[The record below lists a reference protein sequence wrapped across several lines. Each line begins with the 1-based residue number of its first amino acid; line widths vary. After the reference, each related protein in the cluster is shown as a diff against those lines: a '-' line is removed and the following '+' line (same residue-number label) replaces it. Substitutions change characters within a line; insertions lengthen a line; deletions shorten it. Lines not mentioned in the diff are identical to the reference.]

1 MKDSLETMEKIKK
14 HCYEGDRIQMWN
26 EEILSVEH
34 MIQFSI
40 NILDDMKKKRALVRR
55 RK

>member
-1 MKDSLETMEKIKK
+1 MEDSLEVMEKIKK
-14 HCYEGDRIQMWN
+14 HFYERDRIRMWN

-34 MIQFSI
+34 MVQI
-40 NILDDMKKKRALVRR
+40 NINIVDDMKKKRALVRR